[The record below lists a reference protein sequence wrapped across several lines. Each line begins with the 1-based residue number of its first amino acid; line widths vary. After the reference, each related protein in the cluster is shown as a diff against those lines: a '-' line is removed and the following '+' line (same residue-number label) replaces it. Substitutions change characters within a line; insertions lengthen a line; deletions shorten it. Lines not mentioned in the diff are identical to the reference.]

1 MAAPRAIV
9 DADVLYRRHARNL
22 LVWHAIAGLF
32 QFHWSRRIL
41 DETRANLLANVRLAS
56 LDRAAKADQ
65 ILDRVTES
73 LDLAIAGSEVR
84 QDDIDAIEPAM
95 TNHPKDR
102 HVLAAAV
109 ACRADTVV
117 TYNTKDFPRRAAE
130 PHGVVAR
137 SPDDFLVSLLEPSTR
152 DVAVAALRQ
161 HAAFH
166 GWSVSRLLDTIGSAG
181 SRGPAIAPRYARLI
195 ARGSGVAERRPQGA
209 P

>member
-84 QDDIDAIEPAM
+84 
-95 TNHPKDR
+95 
-102 HVLAAAV
+102 
-109 ACRADTVV
+109 
-117 TYNTKDFPRRAAE
+117 PRRDRRDRVCDDQPSQGPACT
-130 PHGVVAR
+130 R
-137 SPDDFLVSLLEPSTR
+137 SR
-152 DVAVAALRQ
+152 RR
-161 HAAFH
+161 
-166 GWSVSRLLDTIGSAG
+166 VSRRHRGHLQHEGLSAPCG
-181 SRGPAIAPRYARLI
+181 
-195 ARGSGVAERRPQGA
+195 
-209 P
+209 